1 MWQGRRVP
9 ANTAELLALLDLT
22 RFGEMSFVAP
32 HPRTRMQRTYGG
44 QVLAQ
49 ALTAAYQTVPHD
61 RVAHSLHA
69 YFLRPGAADDDM
81 RFNVQAM
88 RDGNTFTTRR
98 VEAFQEEREIFIGSA
113 SFHGLEPGLNHAEPM
128 PADVPV
134 PDECPRLVDV
144 MDTRFGSHSI
154 WHEWDAL
161 DVRFAGDSS
170 PGGSIKPGRH
180 VASMR
185 VWVRTEAALPDDLR
199 IHQAVLAY
207 LSDLTLLSVSTVPH
221 PVVFMSN
228 QLQTASIDHAVWFHR
243 RFRADQWLL
252 YDMFSPSASS
262 ALGFSN
268 GRLFQE
274 GRLIA
279 SCAQEGLIRQ
289 VESRALLS

>member
-1 MWQGRRVP
+1 MP
-9 ANTAELLALLDLT
+9 ANTAELLDLLDLT
-22 RFGEMSFVAP
+22 GFGDRSFLGR
-32 HPRTRMQRTYGG
+32 HPRTKMQRTYGG

-49 ALTAAYQTVPHD
+49 ALTAAYETVARD

-69 YFLRPGAADDDM
+69 YFLRPGAADADM
-81 RFNVQAM
+81 RFNVQEL
-88 RDGNTFTTRR
+88 REGNTFSTRR
-98 VEAFQEEREIFIGSA
+98 VEAIQEDREIFIGSV
-113 SFHGLEPGLNHAEPM
+113 SFHGLEPGLDHADPM
-128 PADVPV
+128 PTEVPT
-134 PDECPRLVDV
+134 PDKCPRLVDV
-144 MDTRFGSHSI
+144 MDARFGAHSI

-170 PGGSIKPGRH
+170 PGGSIKQGRH

-185 VWVRTEAALPDDLR
+185 VWVKTEGELNDDFR

-221 PVVFMSN
+221 PVVFMSS

-243 RFRADQWLL
+243 DFRADDWLL

-268 GRLFQE
+268 GRLFQH
-274 GRLIA
+274 GKLVA

-289 VESRALLS
+289 VEARALLS

>member
-9 ANTAELLALLDLT
+9 ANTAELLDLLNLT
-22 RFGEMSFVAP
+22 AAGEMSFLAA
-32 HPRTRMQRTYGG
+32 HPRTRMQRSYGG

-49 ALTAAYQTVPHD
+49 ALTAAYQTVDPE

-69 YFLRPGAADDDM
+69 YFLRPGAVDDDM
-81 RFNVQAM
+81 RFNVEAL
-88 RDGNTFTTRR
+88 RDGNTFSTRR
-98 VEAFQEEREIFIGSA
+98 IEALQDEREIFIGSV
-113 SFHGLEPGLNHAEPM
+113 SFHDLEPGLDHADPM
-128 PADVPV
+128 PTEVPA
-134 PDECPRLVDV
+134 PDDCPRLVDV
-144 MDTRFGSHSI
+144 MDARFGAHSI

-180 VASMR
+180 LASMR
-185 VWVRTEAALPDDLR
+185 VWVRTEGELPDDFR

-243 RFRADQWLL
+243 PFRADDWLL

-262 ALGFSN
+262 ALGFSK
-268 GRLFQE
+268 GRLFQH
-274 GRLIA
+274 GKLIA
-279 SCAQEGLIRQ
+279 SSAQEGLIRQ
-289 VESRALLS
+289 VDSRALLS

>member
-9 ANTAELLALLDLT
+9 ANTAELLDLLNLAAA
-22 RFGEMSFVAP
+22 GEMSFLAA
-32 HPRTRMQRTYGG
+32 HPRTRMQRSYGG

-49 ALTAAYQTVPHD
+49 ALTAAYQTVDPE

-69 YFLRPGAADDDM
+69 YFLRPGAVDDDM
-81 RFNVQAM
+81 RFNVEAL
-88 RDGNTFTTRR
+88 RDGNTFSTRR
-98 VEAFQEEREIFIGSA
+98 IEALQDEREIFIGSV
-113 SFHGLEPGLNHAEPM
+113 SFHDLEPGLDHADPM
-128 PADVPV
+128 PTEVPA
-134 PDECPRLVDV
+134 PDDCPRLVDV
-144 MDTRFGSHSI
+144 MDARFGAHSI

-180 VASMR
+180 LASMR
-185 VWVRTEAALPDDLR
+185 VWVRTEGELPDDFR

-243 RFRADQWLL
+243 PFRADDWLL

-262 ALGFSN
+262 ALGFSK
-268 GRLFQE
+268 GRLFQHGE
-274 GRLIA
+274 LIA
-279 SCAQEGLIRQ
+279 SSAQEGLIRQ
-289 VESRALLS
+289 VDSRALLS

>member
-1 MWQGRRVP
+1 
-9 ANTAELLALLDLT
+9 
-22 RFGEMSFVAP
+22 
-32 HPRTRMQRTYGG
+32 
-44 QVLAQ
+44 
-49 ALTAAYQTVPHD
+49 
-61 RVAHSLHA
+61 
-69 YFLRPGAADDDM
+69 
-81 RFNVQAM
+81 
-88 RDGNTFTTRR
+88 
-98 VEAFQEEREIFIGSA
+98 
-113 SFHGLEPGLNHAEPM
+113 
-128 PADVPV
+128 
-134 PDECPRLVDV
+134 
-144 MDTRFGSHSI
+144 
-154 WHEWDAL
+154 
-161 DVRFAGDSS
+161 
-170 PGGSIKPGRH
+170 
-180 VASMR
+180 MR

>member
-1 MWQGRRVP
+1 MP
-9 ANTAELLALLDLT
+9 ANTAELLDLLNLT
-22 RFGEMSFVAP
+22 AAGEMSFLAA
-32 HPRTRMQRTYGG
+32 HPRTRMQRSYGG

-49 ALTAAYQTVPHD
+49 ALTAAYQTVDPE

-69 YFLRPGAADDDM
+69 YFLRPGAVDDDM
-81 RFNVQAM
+81 RFNVEAL
-88 RDGNTFTTRR
+88 RDGNTFSTRR
-98 VEAFQEEREIFIGSA
+98 IEALQDEREIFIGSV
-113 SFHGLEPGLNHAEPM
+113 SFHDLEPGLDHADPM
-128 PADVPV
+128 PTEVPA
-134 PDECPRLVDV
+134 PDDCPRLVDV
-144 MDTRFGSHSI
+144 MDARFGAHSI

-180 VASMR
+180 LASMR
-185 VWVRTEAALPDDLR
+185 VWVRTEGELPDDFR

-243 RFRADQWLL
+243 PFRADDWLL

-262 ALGFSN
+262 ALGFSK
-268 GRLFQE
+268 GRLFQH
-274 GRLIA
+274 GKLIA
-279 SCAQEGLIRQ
+279 SSAQEGLIRQ
-289 VESRALLS
+289 VDSRALLS